1 MLTTTKTAVFSIA
14 ALALVWMPSNASAQS
29 NIRERIADA
38 VQAVQQSCAPDVSKF
53 CGNVSRGEGRILVCM
68 HAHDDQ
74 LSKSCQMSL
83 YRVSRGLEQALN
95 RVERIAD
102 ACWNDIQEK
111 CGDADRIGQCVMEK
125 AQSLSPACQQVVAGI
140 RQVGTAIETR
150 GEGGG
155 R

>member
-1 MLTTTKTAVFSIA
+1 
-14 ALALVWMPSNASAQS
+14 
-29 NIRERIADA
+29 
-38 VQAVQQSCAPDVSKF
+38 
-53 CGNVSRGEGRILVCM
+53 M

-74 LSKSCQMSL
+74 LSKSCQLSL

-111 CGDADRIGQCVMEK
+111 CADADRIGQCVMEK

-140 RQVGTAIETR
+140 RQVGQAIETR
-150 GEGGG
+150 GE